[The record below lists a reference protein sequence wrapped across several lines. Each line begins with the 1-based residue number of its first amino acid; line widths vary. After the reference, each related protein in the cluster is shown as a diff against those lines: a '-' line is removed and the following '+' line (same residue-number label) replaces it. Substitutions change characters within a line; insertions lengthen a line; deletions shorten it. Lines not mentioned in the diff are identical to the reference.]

1 MTGKRDIHGK
11 KIRHKK
17 KKITTR
23 NANADNADTNAAK
36 MVDAVATSTANM
48 DDEEKRREMQATLK
62 SSSLWTP
69 QLQRA
74 WKQAEYEAY
83 VDPYRGMAPCFSDDN
98 KDNAPKKRGL
108 KTTRLP
114 TKKAP

>member
-36 MVDAVATSTANM
+36 MVDAKSRTSTQLREA
-48 DDEEKRREMQATLK
+48 DEAQSVMLNRINQISSELSEASETQA
-62 SSSLWTP
+62 
-69 QLQRA
+69 A
-74 WKQAEYEAY
+74 WSELLS
-83 VDPYRGMAPCFSDDN
+83 VID
-98 KDNAPKKRGL
+98 
-108 KTTRLP
+108 
-114 TKKAP
+114 